1 MKKIVFFV
9 LFPLYLFSLSN
20 PYTDFPANEK
30 LNIMLNH
37 FLNISLENIRPEF
50 PQKKSLKDDGA
61 TLDPVK
67 YELYFNYIQ
76 RLKAIRESRA
86 KEQLKIDE
94 DYIGKL
100 GFYNGKLKTLK
111 KFYLKDE
118 NLYPLLQDSINKAF
132 KIVFGKPHFTSIVY
146 NEEVN
151 RLEAKISSI
160 KIYDVADFK
169 PLDLELFVY
178 KGMRDEFI
186 KYHDE
191 SDIKVRF
198 DFDGEYL
205 IFKDVIFEFN
215 GNEYVGKFLGSEQ
228 RKIKLNI
235 KINDDIFQAVKIGE
249 IK

>member
-1 MKKIVFFV
+1 MKKIVLFV
-9 LFPLYLFSLSN
+9 LIPLYLFSLSN
-20 PYTDFPANEK
+20 PYTDLPTNEK
-30 LNIMLNH
+30 LNVMLNH
-37 FLNISLENIRPEF
+37 FLQLSLENTRPNL
-50 PQKKSLKDDGA
+50 PQKKLLKDDGA

-94 DYIGKL
+94 DYLGKL
-100 GFYNGKLKTLK
+100 GFYNGKLKALK
-111 KFYLKDE
+111 KIYSKDE
-118 NLYPLLQDSINKAF
+118 NLYPLLQESINKAF
-132 KIVFGKPHFTSIVY
+132 KVVFGKPKFTNIVY
-146 NEEVN
+146 NDEIN
-151 RLEAKISSI
+151 RLEAKLSTI
-160 KIYDVADFK
+160 KIYNVADFN

-178 KGMRDEFI
+178 KGIRNEFI
-186 KYHDE
+186 KYHNE

-205 IFKDVIFEFN
+205 IFKDVIFKFN
-215 GNEYVGKFLGSEQ
+215 ENEYVGEFLGSEQ